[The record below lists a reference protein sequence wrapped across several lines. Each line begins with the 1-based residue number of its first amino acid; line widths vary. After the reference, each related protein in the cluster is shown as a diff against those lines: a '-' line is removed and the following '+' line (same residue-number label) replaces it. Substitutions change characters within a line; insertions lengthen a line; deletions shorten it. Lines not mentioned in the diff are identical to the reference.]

1 MNSPVK
7 IKASLSVILKP
18 SESFIIASA
27 GLNPLFSRKI
37 RKNPPNLETF
47 TTLSVM
53 FPTKTDFMNLM
64 AYSQGPF
71 CSANTNSP
79 KNGLR

>member
-1 MNSPVK
+1 
-7 IKASLSVILKP
+7 
-18 SESFIIASA
+18 
-27 GLNPLFSRKI
+27 
-37 RKNPPNLETF
+37 
-47 TTLSVM
+47 LSVM